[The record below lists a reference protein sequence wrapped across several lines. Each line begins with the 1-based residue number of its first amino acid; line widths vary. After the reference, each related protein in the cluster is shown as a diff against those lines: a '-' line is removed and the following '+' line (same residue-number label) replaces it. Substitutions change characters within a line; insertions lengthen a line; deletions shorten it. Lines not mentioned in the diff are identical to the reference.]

1 MGANVNLPF
10 SLGLADTPPSGLD
23 PKVAPLAAELYNA
36 FVQVQ
41 LALHNT
47 LGVGQQIKS
56 VWAGLDYTA
65 TLHNASQTR
74 YYRKASEN
82 LIFGAAVNMHVV
94 AGELQFRNANA
105 TNNTKPAHGFC
116 TTPGGVLA
124 TEYCEVILLRGLL
137 VGFAGLTQGSRYFL
151 STANG
156 LITAV
161 APVAAGNIEQVLGIA
176 LDSTA
181 LLYDFGFHFV
191 QH

>member
-1 MGANVNLPF
+1 MPAQVNLPF

-23 PKVAPLAAELYNA
+23 PKLLPLATELYNA

-41 LALHNT
+41 LAFHHVF
-47 LGVGQQIKS
+47 GAGQQIQS
-56 VWAGLDYTA
+56 VWSGLDYTS

-74 YYRKASEN
+74 YYRKASES
-82 LIFGAAVNMHVV
+82 LIYGAAVNIHVD
-94 AGELQFRNANA
+94 AGEIKFRNANA

-116 TTPGGVLA
+116 TTPGGVA
-124 TEYCEVILLRGLL
+124 AGAFSEAILFQGLL
-137 VGFAGLTQGSRYFL
+137 IGFVGLTQGSRYFL
-151 STANG
+151 STSNG

-161 APVAAGNIEQVLGIA
+161 APVAAGNVEQALGIA

-181 LLYDFGFHFV
+181 LLYNLDFEWI